1 MARDMDATF
10 QNTVPRLREAIVR
23 HARYSLGLEPDD
35 LDREDV
41 YRAVSLAVRE
51 FLVDGMLATEK
62 RYAAHDAKRLY
73 YLSMEFLVGRSLG
86 NNLLN
91 LGLFEACRQAVGE
104 LGVDL
109 EEVRECERDAAL
121 GNGGLGRLA
130 ACFLDSLATLN
141 MPGYGYG
148 INYQY
153 GLFKQRIDRGYQ
165 REQPDNW
172 MSSSNPWLIERNNES
187 IVVPVYGWV
196 EEQRDALGLPRR
208 VWLGQRIVIGVPYDM
223 PIVGYGGKTVNFL
236 RLFSARSSEDFDMQI
251 FNQGEYLRAVQQK
264 IASETVSKVLYPSD
278 SVEQG
283 RELRLIQEYFLVACA
298 VRDLVKRFD
307 ASHEKIEEFPEKV
320 AVHLNDTHPTLAIAE
335 LMRILIDERNVVWEN
350 AWKIA
355 QDTFAFT
362 NHTLMPEALETWP
375 TELLHRVVPR
385 HLEIIREIDSRF
397 CDHLKDV
404 WPDDPAR
411 RRHVSIIDTV
421 GEERVRMAH
430 LSIVGS
436 HSTNGV
442 ADLHSELLKSDVVP
456 DFNALWPERFTSVTN
471 GVTQRRWLQKANP
484 PLADLLDR
492 TIGPEWVTDLS
503 RLRDLESRLDDASF
517 PNEFAAAKHTNKETL
532 AATVSETTGITVD
545 PYTLFDVH
553 VKRIHEYKRQLLN
566 VLRIIY
572 EYLELIEDGVEPAT
586 SRTYLFAGKA
596 APGYWAAKQIIKLIN
611 NVADVINR
619 DAKATGL
626 MRVAFLPDY
635 RVSLAERIIP
645 AADVSE
651 QISTAGT
658 EASGTGN
665 MKLAMNGALTVGT
678 LDGANIEILAEV
690 GEENMY
696 IFGHTA
702 DEVGDIRGRRAYDPR
717 GLYDA
722 DEKIRR
728 AVDAL
733 ASDLFCPREPGLFE
747 WVFNALLSPDDP
759 YLHLADLPSYVDV
772 QRTIGAEYN
781 DQDTW
786 RRKALLN
793 VARIERFSSDRAI
806 AEYAGKI
813 WQLESYP
820 PGPDEPEAGDGESE
834 LGFCRGAD
842 STEGGANGGV
852 SASTTTAGRNRG

>member
-1 MARDMDATF
+1 MASDT
-10 QNTVPRLREAIVR
+10 NTTLKSTVPRLREAIVR
-23 HARYSLGLEPDD
+23 HARYSLGLEPAD
-35 LDREDV
+35 LDCDDMF
-41 YRAVSLAVRE
+41 RAVSLAVRE
-51 FLVDGMLATEK
+51 FLVDGMLETER
-62 RYAAHDAKRLY
+62 RYAENDAKRLY

-91 LGLFEACRQAVGE
+91 LGLFDACRKAVEE

-130 ACFLDSLATLN
+130 ACFLDSLATLD

-153 GLFKQRIDRGYQ
+153 GLFKQRIDHGYQ

-172 MSSSNPWLIERNNES
+172 MSSSNPWLIERSNES

-196 EEQRDALGLPRR
+196 EEQRDALGLARR

-283 RELRLIQEYFLVACA
+283 KELRLIQEYFLVACA

-307 ASHEKIEEFPEKV
+307 SSHDRIEDFPEKV

-335 LMRILIDERNVVWEN
+335 LMRILVDERNIVWEN

-362 NHTLMPEALETWP
+362 NHTLMPEALEMWP
-375 TELLHRVVPR
+375 TSLLHRVVPR
-385 HLEIIREIDSRF
+385 HLEIIREIDRRF
-397 CDHLKDV
+397 GEQLMDI
-404 WPDDPAR
+404 WPDDAAR

-430 LSIVGS
+430 LAIVGS

-456 DFNALWPERFTSVTN
+456 DFFALWPERFTSVTN

-492 TIGPEWVTDLS
+492 TIGTDWVTDLS
-503 RLRDLESRLDDASF
+503 KLRDLDAHVDDEAF
-517 PNEFAAAKHTNKETL
+517 LEAFAAAKHENKEAL
-532 AATVSETTGITVD
+532 ATTVVETTGITVD
-545 PYTLFDVH
+545 PYTMFDVH

-572 EYLELIEDGVEPAT
+572 EYLELVEDGVEPAA

-611 NVADVINR
+611 SVGDVVNR

-635 RVSLAERIIP
+635 RVSLAEGIIP
-645 AADVSE
+645 AADLSE

-696 IFGHTA
+696 IFGLTA
-702 DEVGDIRGRRAYDPR
+702 EEVGDIKGRRAYDPR
-717 GLYDA
+717 ALYDS
-722 DEKIRR
+722 DEKVRR
-728 AVDAL
+728 VLDSL
-733 ASDLFCPREPGLFE
+733 SSDRFSPREPGLFE
-747 WVFNALLSPDDP
+747 WVFKTLLSPDDP
-759 YLHLADLPSYVDV
+759 YLHLADLPSYIDV
-772 QRTIGAEYN
+772 QRRIGAEYG
-781 DQDTW
+781 DQGAW
-786 RRKALLN
+786 RRKALHN
-793 VARIERFSSDRAI
+793 VARIERFSSDRAV
-806 AEYAGKI
+806 AEYASNI
-813 WQLESYP
+813 WDLKALHPKARQSQ
-820 PGPDEPEAGDGESE
+820 
-834 LGFCRGAD
+834 R
-842 STEGGANGGV
+842 
-852 SASTTTAGRNRG
+852 

>member
-1 MARDMDATF
+1 MASDASTTLS
-10 QNTVPRLREAIVR
+10 NTVPRLREAIVR
-23 HARYSLGLEPDD
+23 HARYTLGLEPSELGCDD
-35 LDREDV
+35 MF
-41 YRAVSLAVRE
+41 RAVSLAVRE
-51 FLVDGMLATEK
+51 FLVDGMLATER
-62 RYAAHDAKRLY
+62 RYDSHDAKRLY

-91 LGLFEACRQAVGE
+91 LGLFDSCRRAVE
-104 LGVDL
+104 DLGVDL

-130 ACFLDSLATLN
+130 ACFLDSLATLD

-153 GLFKQRIDRGYQ
+153 GLFKQRIDHGYQ

-172 MSSSNPWLIERNNES
+172 MSSSNPWLLERSNES

-208 VWLGQRIVIGVPYDM
+208 VWLGQRIVIGVPSDM
-223 PIVGYGGKTVNFL
+223 PIVGYGGRTVNFL

-298 VRDLVKRFD
+298 VRDLVRRFD
-307 ASHEKIEEFPEKV
+307 AKHDRIDDFSTKV
-320 AVHLNDTHPTLAIAE
+320 AIHLNDTHPALAIAE

-355 QDTFAFT
+355 QETFAYT

-375 TELLHRVVPR
+375 TALLHRVVPR
-385 HLEIIREIDSRF
+385 HLEIIREIDERF
-397 CDHLKDV
+397 GEHLRDV
-404 WPDDPAR
+404 WPEDAAR
-411 RRHVSIIDTV
+411 RRHVRIVDTV

-436 HSTNGV
+436 HSINGV
-442 ADLHSELLKSDVVP
+442 ADLHTELLKSDVVP
-456 DFNALWPERFTSVTN
+456 DFNALWPERFKSVTN

-484 PLADLLDR
+484 ALASLLDR
-492 TIGPEWVTDLS
+492 TIGASWVTDLEELR
-503 RLRDLESRLDDASF
+503 RLEKHLDDESF
-517 PNEFAAAKHTNKETL
+517 LDAFAAAKHENKEIL
-532 AATVSETTGITVD
+532 AATILETTGTRVD
-545 PYTLFDVH
+545 PYTMFDVH

-566 VLRIIY
+566 VLRIVH
-572 EYLELIEDGVEPAT
+572 EYIQLVDDGVEPAAP
-586 SRTYLFAGKA
+586 RTYIFAGKA

-611 NVADVINR
+611 NVADIVNR

-626 MRVAFLPDY
+626 MRVVFLPDY

-678 LDGANIEILAEV
+678 LDGANIEIRSEV
-690 GEENMY
+690 GEENVF

-702 DEVGDIRGRRAYDPR
+702 DEIADIRGRRAYDPR
-717 GLYDA
+717 ALREA
-722 DEKIRR
+722 DEGIRR
-728 AVDAL
+728 TLDAL
-733 ASDLFCPREPGLFE
+733 ASDRFSPREPGLFE
-747 WVFNALLSPDDP
+747 WVHDALMSPDDP
-759 YLHLADLPSYVDV
+759 YLHLADLPSYREV
-772 QRTIGAEYN
+772 QGRVGAEYR
-781 DQDTW
+781 DQGGW

-793 VARIERFSSDRAI
+793 VARIGRFSSDRAVR
-806 AEYAGKI
+806 EYARDI
-813 WQLESYP
+813 WDLQAFP
-820 PGPDEPEAGDGESE
+820 PDSGESDGSDARE
-834 LGFCRGAD
+834 EERP
-842 STEGGANGGV
+842 STAPRARP
-852 SASTTTAGRNRG
+852 SPS

>member
-1 MARDMDATF
+1 MASDTNTTLK
-10 QNTVPRLREAIVR
+10 NTVPRLREAIVR
-23 HARYSLGLEPDD
+23 HARYSLGLEPAD
-35 LDREDV
+35 LDCDDMF
-41 YRAVSLAVRE
+41 RAVSLAVRE
-51 FLVDGMLATEK
+51 FLVDGMLETER
-62 RYAAHDAKRLY
+62 RYAEHDAKRLY

-91 LGLFEACRQAVGE
+91 LGLFDACRKAVEE

-130 ACFLDSLATLN
+130 ACFLDSLATLA

-153 GLFKQRIDRGYQ
+153 GLFKQRIDHGYQ

-172 MSSSNPWLIERNNES
+172 MSSSNPWLIERSNES

-223 PIVGYGGKTVNFL
+223 PIVGYGGETVNFL

-307 ASHEKIEEFPEKV
+307 SAHDRIEDFAEKV

-335 LMRILIDERNVVWEN
+335 LMRILVDERNVVWEN

-375 TELLHRVVPR
+375 TSLLHRVVPR
-385 HLEIIREIDSRF
+385 HLEIIREIDRRF
-397 CDHLKDV
+397 GEHLIDV
-404 WPDDPAR
+404 WPDDAAR

-456 DFNALWPERFTSVTN
+456 DFFALWPERFTSVTN

-492 TIGPEWVTDLS
+492 TIGTDWVTDLS
-503 RLRDLESRLDDASF
+503 KLRDLERHID
-517 PNEFAAAKHTNKETL
+517 NEEFLEAFAAAKHENKEAL
-532 AATVSETTGITVD
+532 AETVAETTGITVD
-545 PYTLFDVH
+545 PYTMFDVH

-572 EYLELIEDGVEPAT
+572 EYLELVDDGVEPAA

-611 NVADVINR
+611 NVGDVVNR
-619 DAKATGL
+619 NAKATGL

-645 AADVSE
+645 AADLSE

-690 GEENMY
+690 GEENMH
-696 IFGHTA
+696 IFGLTA
-702 DEVGDIRGRRAYDPR
+702 EEVGDMKERRAYDPR
-717 GLYDA
+717 ALYDS
-722 DEKIRR
+722 DEKVRR
-728 AVDAL
+728 ALDAL
-733 ASDLFCPREPGLFE
+733 ASDRFSPREPGLFE
-747 WVFNALLSPDDP
+747 WVFKALLNPDDP
-759 YLHLADLPSYVDV
+759 YVHLADLPSYIDV
-772 QRTIGAEYN
+772 QRRIGEEYR
-781 DQDTW
+781 DQGAW

-793 VARIERFSSDRAI
+793 VARIERFSSDRAVT
-806 AEYAGKI
+806 EYASDI
-813 WQLESYP
+813 WDLKAFHPKPDQ
-820 PGPDEPEAGDGESE
+820 GP
-834 LGFCRGAD
+834 R
-842 STEGGANGGV
+842 
-852 SASTTTAGRNRG
+852 